1 VLWGP
6 DEGTCGMTRN
16 GARREPGQLAAMLV
30 AALFMLAGVL
40 DVGPGLM
47 DNLVHLGFG
56 IAGLAL
62 SNGPRGAH
70 AYLIGGGVAY
80 VLLWQFGS
88 VADPSIV
95 PFHTDDVA
103 VHVSLVVSMIGLAM
117 LSGGRAPAPKVAP
130 LEVDFV
136 RVAPAKF
143 VRVRPVPSR
152 PPGRADR
159 RTPAQTAEVGRP
171 LAILA
176 CRV

>member
-1 VLWGP
+1 M
-6 DEGTCGMTRN
+6 TTRN
-16 GARREPGQLAAMLV
+16 GVRREPGQLAAMLV
-30 AALFMLAGVL
+30 ATLFVLAGVL

-56 IAGLAL
+56 ITGLAL

-103 VHVSLVVSMIGLAM
+103 VHLSLVVSMIGLAM
-117 LSGGRAPAPKVAP
+117 LSGGRAPTHKPA
-130 LEVDFV
+130 LTEVDFV
-136 RVAPAKF
+136 PAAPARF
-143 VRVRPVPSR
+143 VRLRPVPSR

-159 RTPAQTAEVGRP
+159 RTPAQAAEVSRP
-171 LAILA
+171 LGILA

>member
-1 VLWGP
+1 
-6 DEGTCGMTRN
+6 MTRN
-16 GARREPGQLAAMLV
+16 GTRREPGQLAAMLV

-40 DVGPGLM
+40 DVSPGLL
-47 DNLVHLGFG
+47 DNLVHLSFG
-56 IAGLAL
+56 IVGLGL

-88 VADPSIV
+88 VIDPSIV

-117 LSGGRAPAPKVAP
+117 LSSGRAPAPKPAP
-130 LEVDFV
+130 LVADFV
-136 RVAPAKF
+136 QAAPTRF
-143 VRVRPVPSR
+143 VRLRPVPSR

-159 RTPAQTAEVGRP
+159 RTPARVAEVGRP
-171 LAILA
+171 LSILA